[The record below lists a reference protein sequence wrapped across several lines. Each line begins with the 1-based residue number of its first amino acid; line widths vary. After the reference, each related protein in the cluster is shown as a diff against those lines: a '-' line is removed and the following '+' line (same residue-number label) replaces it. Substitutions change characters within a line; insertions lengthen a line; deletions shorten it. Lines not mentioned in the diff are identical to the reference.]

1 MSKRPVTFTSGALI
15 KILIDGETLAYA
27 QGISFSVS
35 KQIAAPTVLGEY
47 GIPSLTSVLYNPVR
61 GQMRIIKLAPKRVL
75 DLRQEVSQTNA
86 ENRYD
91 SVTEAN
97 VNTSTPHLQLSSDTQ
112 SSMIGTNENTR
123 NSFDPAKVIL
133 STTFDVEICQAYP
146 SENPETGD
154 VVYNTLTR
162 VKNCRFDS
170 RSMSVA
176 LGQLVQEN
184 VGFTGT
190 LVQNFS
196 ENTPNGS
203 DNDKIIESH
212 N

>member
-1 MSKRPVTFTSGALI
+1 MAKRPVTFTSGALI
-15 KILIDGETLAYA
+15 KILIDGEVLAYA
-27 QGISFSVS
+27 QGISYSVS

-61 GQMRIIKLAPKRVL
+61 GQMRIIKLAPKKVL
-75 DLRQEVSQTNA
+75 DLRKETAQANSD
-86 ENRYD
+86 NRYD
-91 SVTEAN
+91 GTTETS
-97 VNTSTPHLQLSSDTQ
+97 VNTSTPHQQLSSDTQ
-112 SSMIGTNENTR
+112 RSGIGTNENTR

-154 VVYNTLTR
+154 VVYNCITK
-162 VKNCRFDS
+162 VENCRFDS
-170 RSMSVA
+170 RSTSVA

-190 LVQNFS
+190 LVQTFS
-196 ENTPNGS
+196 ENSPGGL
-203 DNDKIIESH
+203 DNDKIVESH
-212 N
+212 